1 MSDKQNRLR
10 AIEMA
15 TGLAANGRIESVDVV
30 KFAGDFAAFLDG
42 DEG

>member
-15 TGLAANGRIESVDVV
+15 VGLAANGRVEPDDVV
-30 KFAGDFAAFLDG
+30 KYAGDFAQFLD
-42 DEG
+42 ESES